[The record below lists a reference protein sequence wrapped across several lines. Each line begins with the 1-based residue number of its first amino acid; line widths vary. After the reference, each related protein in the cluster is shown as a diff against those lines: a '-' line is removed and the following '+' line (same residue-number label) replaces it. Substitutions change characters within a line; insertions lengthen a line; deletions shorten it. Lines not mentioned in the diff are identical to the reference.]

1 MLFKIIDDNSWK
13 NESLNKL
20 CLHYNIIIPISH
32 IILSYKS
39 DNIFQNN
46 LFYFLNFSPSIS
58 YII

>member
-13 NESLNKL
+13 NEYLNKL
-20 CLHYNIIIPISH
+20 CLHYIIIPISH
-32 IILSYKS
+32 IILSYKW

-46 LFYFLNFSPSIS
+46 LFYFLNFFPSIS